1 MKVSGNDPI
10 DLRRVNKNDQSC
22 EVFQKDQL
30 NCCFEIQYDLNMS
43 TTTIDPID
51 RLLDAAQNGK
61 TLIKNRDV
69 LHFTFMPN
77 QILHRDP
84 EQEKI
89 TQSLLPILME
99 SRPSNLLV
107 YGKPGTGKTL
117 VIKKV
122 LSKIQKRVE
131 EGSFPIKLA
140 YTNAKQETTLYGLLV
155 SFGRQLGLGS
165 QKTNDEKMWLPS
177 TGLSIIEV
185 FNRILYVLDKN
196 ETNAVFVIDEIDYL
210 AELIQKTGKDVL
222 YQITRANERLTTG
235 SLTLIGVSND
245 LTFKERLDPRV
256 ISSLSEE
263 EVIFTNYNLPQIK
276 EILDARI
283 EVAFEQNIVSDAAL
297 NLCSAMAG
305 RESGDARRALD
316 LLRVAAEIAERTQMP
331 TVSEDHI
338 RMAAEKIEENK
349 EVVALRSYPLHE
361 KLLILAIMKS
371 SEISTGEVYS
381 TYKNLCKDIRQK
393 ELTQRRVTQMLSEIE
408 MSGIIVGRIVHQGT
422 HGNTKKFRITVSPD
436 MVKTTFKDEML
447 LQDIL

>member
-1 MKVSGNDPI
+1 
-10 DLRRVNKNDQSC
+10 
-22 EVFQKDQL
+22 
-30 NCCFEIQYDLNMS
+30 MS

-51 RLLDAAQNGK
+51 RLLDAAQSGK

-69 LHFTFMPN
+69 LHFTHIPN

-177 TGLSIIEV
+177 TGLSISEV
-185 FNRILYVLDKN
+185 FNRILYALDKN

-245 LTFKERLDPRV
+245 LTFKEKLDPRV
-256 ISSLSEE
+256 ISTLSEE
-263 EVIFTNYNLPQIK
+263 EIIFTNYNLPQIR

-283 EVAFEQNIVSDAAL
+283 EVAFDQGVISDAAL

-316 LLRVAAEIAERTQMP
+316 LLRVAAEIAERSQVP
-331 TVSEDHI
+331 TVTEEHI
-338 RMAAEKIEENK
+338 RMASEKIEENK

-408 MSGIIVGRIVHQGT
+408 MSGIISGRIVHQGT

-436 MVKTTFKDEML
+436 MVKSTFKDEMIL
-447 LQDIL
+447 EDIL